1 MLKDAQDH
9 ALSGATAE
17 AVEHYDS
24 AVVAYNQAYGDAIG
38 GFNAAIAAAPEFVMS
53 RLAKGWLLSQSRDPL
68 IVPMARDQLRA
79 ATALPMNEREQGHAA
94 ALSKAVEGARYTAVG
109 LLDRH
114 LMRFPFD
121 TLAHQIALLSDLAL
135 GRSRWMRDRLGR
147 AMPLWSKSMSGYA
160 PMQTFHAF
168 GLEENGHYA
177 WAEELARTASET
189 IPNSYFVHHTVT
201 HVMEMTG
208 RPEDGVGW
216 MAAREPLWASAS
228 HPNRDHI
235 WWHKALYHLDLGQF
249 DAALGIY
256 DGPFLASEKALAIS
270 LTHASALLWRLDTL
284 GLDVASR
291 WKALLKRWDGHA
303 DGRCLAFADL
313 HAMMAELR
321 SGQEEAAEVR
331 LATMRETADGSDEG
345 ALVYRDVGVPFAEGL
360 IAFHR
365 GDYRQAIE
373 HMLPVRFNLWQVG
386 GSHAQRDV
394 FDWTIAEAAVRSGVR
409 DVAVSLANERL
420 MLRPRS
426 SINRRFGRNAEAI
439 GAKNITSAPAE

>member
-1 MLKDAQDH
+1 MLKDAQGH
-9 ALSGATAE
+9 VVSGATTE
-17 AVEHYDS
+17 ALQHYDA
-24 AVVAYNQAYGDAIG
+24 AVAAYNQAYGDPMG
-38 GFNAAIAAAPEFVMS
+38 GFNAAIAASPAFVMPH
-53 RLAKGWLLSQSRDPL
+53 LAKGWLLSQSRDPL
-68 IVPMARDQLRA
+68 IVPRAQDELRA
-79 ATALPMNEREQGHAA
+79 AAALPMNEREQGHAA
-94 ALSKAVEGARYTAVG
+94 ALTKAVEGARYTAVG

-147 AMPLWSKSMSGYA
+147 AMPLWSKDMPGYA

-177 WAEELARTASET
+177 WAEEQARAASET
-189 IPNSYFVHHTVT
+189 IPNSYFVHHTVS

-235 WWHKALYHLDLGQF
+235 WWHKALYHLDLGQY
-249 DAALGIY
+249 DAAVSIY

-284 GLDVASR
+284 GVDVTVR
-291 WKALLKRWDGHA
+291 WKALLDRWAGHA

-313 HAMMAELR
+313 HAVMAELR
-321 SGQEEAAEVR
+321 SGQEALAEKR
-331 LATMRETADGSDEG
+331 LAAMRDTAAGSDEG
-345 ALVYRDVGVPFAEGL
+345 ASVYRDVGVPFAQGL

-365 GDYRQAIE
+365 GDYAQAIE
-373 HMLPVRFNLWQVG
+373 HMLPVRFELWRVG

-394 FDWTIAEAAVRSGVR
+394 FDWTVTEAAVRAGAR
-409 DVAVSLANERL
+409 DVGISLANERL
-420 MLRPRS
+420 TLRPRS
-426 SINRRFGRNAEAI
+426 FINRRFLANAEKIA
-439 GAKNITSAPAE
+439 A

>member
-17 AVEHYDS
+17 AVKHYDA
-24 AVVAYNQAYGDAIG
+24 AVTAYNQAYGDAIG
-38 GFNAAIAAAPEFVMS
+38 GFNAAIAAAPKFVMP
-53 RLAKGWLLSQSRDPL
+53 RLAKGWLLSQSRDPM
-68 IVPMARDQLRA
+68 IVPRAQAELQVA
-79 ATALPMNEREQGHAA
+79 ATLPMNERELGHAA
-94 ALSKAVEGARYTAVG
+94 ALTKAVEGARYTAVG

-147 AMPLWSKSMSGYA
+147 AMPLWSKDRPGYA
-160 PMQTFHAF
+160 PMLTFHAF

-177 WAEELARTASET
+177 WAEEKARTASET

-216 MAAREPLWASAS
+216 MATREPLWATAS

-235 WWHKALYHLDLGQF
+235 WWHKALFHLDLGQY
-249 DAALGIY
+249 DAALSIY

-284 GLDVASR
+284 GLDVFDR
-291 WKALLKRWDGHA
+291 WQALQKRWDGHA
-303 DGRCLAFADL
+303 DGQCLVFADL
-313 HAMMAELR
+313 HAVMAELR
-321 SGQEEAAEVR
+321 SGQDAAAQKH
-331 LATMRETADGSDEG
+331 LASMRETAAGSDEG
-345 ALVYRDVGVPFAEGL
+345 APVYRDVGVPFTEGM

-365 GDYRQAIE
+365 GDYHQAIE
-373 HMLPVRFNLWQVG
+373 HMLPVRFELWRVG

-394 FDWTIAEAAVRSGVR
+394 FDWTIAEAAVRSESR

-420 MLRPRS
+420 TLKPRS
-426 SINRRFGRNAEAI
+426 YVNRRFARNAEAI
-439 GAKNITSAPAE
+439 AA

>member
-1 MLKDAQDH
+1 MLSDAQGH

-17 AVEHYDS
+17 AVRHYDS
-24 AVVAYNQAYGDAIG
+24 AIAAYNQAYGDAMG
-38 GFNAAIAAAPEFVMS
+38 ELNAAIAVAPEFVMAH
-53 RLAKGWLLSQSRDPL
+53 LAKAWILSQSRDPL
-68 IVPMARDQLRA
+68 MVPRA
-79 ATALPMNEREQGHAA
+79 QDGLSTVACLIMNERERGHFA
-94 ALSKAVEGARYTAVG
+94 ALSKAASGARFSAVA

-135 GRSRWMRDRLGR
+135 GRSRWMRDRLTR
-147 AMPLWSKSMSGYA
+147 ALPLWSKDRPGYA
-160 PMQTFHAF
+160 PMLTFHAF

-177 WAEELARTASET
+177 QAEDQSRTAGDQ

-208 RPEDGVGW
+208 RPEDGLGW

-235 WWHKALYHLDLGQF
+235 WWHRALYHLDLGQY

-284 GLDVASR
+284 GVDVADR
-291 WKALLKRWDGHA
+291 WRALLQRWDGHA
-303 DGRCLAFADL
+303 DGRCFAFADL
-313 HAMMAELR
+313 HALMAELR
-321 SGQEEAAEVR
+321 SGQEEAAEKR
-331 LATMRETADGSDEG
+331 LTEMQKTASGTDEG
-345 ALVYRDVGVPFAEGL
+345 ATTYRDAGVPFAAGM

-365 GDYRQAIE
+365 GHYRRAIE
-373 HMLPVRFNLWQVG
+373 HMLPARFELWRIG

-394 FDWTIAEAAVRSGVR
+394 FDWTVTEAAVRGGLR
-409 DVAVSLANERL
+409 DVGVSLANERL
-420 MLRPRS
+420 ASRPRS
-426 SINRRFGRNAEAI
+426 HINQRFSQMAEQLTFAQ
-439 GAKNITSAPAE
+439 AE

>member
-1 MLKDAQDH
+1 MLKDAQGH
-9 ALSGATAE
+9 ALTSATPE
-17 AVEHYDS
+17 AVQHYDA
-24 AVVAYNQAYGDAIG
+24 AVAAYNQAYGDAMG
-38 GFNAAIAAAPEFVMS
+38 GFNAAIAVAPEFVMP

-68 IVPMARDQLRA
+68 IVPKAQDELHA
-79 ATALPMNEREQGHAA
+79 AVALPMNEREQGHAA
-94 ALSKAVEGARYTAVG
+94 ALAKAVEGARFSAVG

-147 AMPLWSKSMSGYA
+147 AMPLWSKDIPGHA

-177 WAEELARTASET
+177 WAEDLARMASET

-216 MAAREPLWASAS
+216 MAAREPLWASGA

-235 WWHKALYHLDLGQF
+235 WWHKALYHLDLGQHE
-249 DAALGIY
+249 AALAIY

-284 GLDVASR
+284 GVDVANR
-291 WKALLKRWDGHA
+291 WQALLKRWDGHA

-313 HAMMAELR
+313 HAIMAELR
-321 SGQEEAAEVR
+321 SGQEAAAERRLGAMREAA
-331 LATMRETADGSDEG
+331 AGTDEG
-345 ALVYRDVGVPFAEGL
+345 APVYRDAGVPFAEGL

-365 GDYRQAIE
+365 GQYGVALE
-373 HMLPVRFNLWQVG
+373 HMLPTRFAIWQVG

-420 MLRPRS
+420 TLKPRS
-426 SINRRFGRNAEAI
+426 HINRRFAQKAEA
-439 GAKNITSAPAE
+439 ITSAPAE

>member
-1 MLKDAQDH
+1 MLKDAQGH

-17 AVEHYDS
+17 AVQHYD
-24 AVVAYNQAYGDAIG
+24 AGIAAYNLAYGDAMA
-38 GFNAAIAAAPEFVMS
+38 GFDAAIAAAPDFVMP

-68 IVPMARDQLRA
+68 VVPKA
-79 ATALPMNEREQGHAA
+79 ALNLQAAVALPMNERERSHAA
-94 ALSKAVEGARYTAVG
+94 ALTKAIEGARYTAVG

-114 LMRFPFD
+114 LMCYPFD
-121 TLAHQIALLSDLAL
+121 TLAHQLALLSDLAL

-147 AMPLWSKSMSGYA
+147 AMPLWAKDRPGYA

-168 GLEENGHYA
+168 GLEENAHYA
-177 WAEELARTASET
+177 WAEDLARAASET

-201 HVMEMTG
+201 HVLEMTG

-216 MAAREPLWASAS
+216 MAARESLWASAA

-235 WWHKALYHLDLGQF
+235 WWHKALYHLDLGQY
-249 DAALGIY
+249 DAALAIY

-284 GLDVASR
+284 GADVGDR
-291 WKALLKRWDGHA
+291 WAALLRRWDGHA

-313 HAMMAELR
+313 HAVMAELR
-321 SGQEEAAEVR
+321 AGQEAMAEKR
-331 LATMRETADGSDEG
+331 LATMREAAAGSDEG
-345 ALVYRDVGVPFAEGL
+345 APVYRTAGVPCAEGL

-365 GDYRQAIE
+365 GDYHRAIE
-373 HMLPVRFNLWQVG
+373 YLLPVRFDLWQIG

-394 FDWTIAEAAVRSGVR
+394 FDWTIAEAAVRSGQR
-409 DVAVSLANERL
+409 DIAMSLANERTTL
-420 MLRPRS
+420 KPRS
-426 SINRRFGRNAEAI
+426 HVNRRFARAAEALTP
-439 GAKNITSAPAE
+439 GN

>member
-1 MLKDAQDH
+1 MLKDAQGH
-9 ALSGATAE
+9 ALSGATAD
-17 AVEHYDS
+17 AVKHYDA
-24 AVVAYNQAYGDAIG
+24 AVAAYNQAYGDAIG
-38 GFNAAIAAAPEFVMS
+38 GLDAAIAAAPKFVMP
-53 RLAKGWLLSQSRDPL
+53 RLAKGWLLSQSRDPMIAPRAQAEL
-68 IVPMARDQLRA
+68 QAA
-79 ATALPMNEREQGHAA
+79 ATLPMNERELGHAA
-94 ALSKAVEGARYTAVG
+94 ALTKAVAGARYTAVG

-147 AMPLWSKSMSGYA
+147 AIPLWSKDRPGYA
-160 PMQTFHAF
+160 PMLTFHAF

-177 WAEELARTASET
+177 LAEEKARTASET

-216 MAAREPLWASAS
+216 MTARESLWATAS

-235 WWHKALYHLDLGQF
+235 WWHKALFYLDLGQY
-249 DAALGIY
+249 DAALSIY
-256 DGPFLASEKALAIS
+256 DGPFMASEKALAIS

-284 GLDVASR
+284 GLDVFNR
-291 WKALLKRWDGHA
+291 WQELLKRWDGHA
-303 DGRCLAFADL
+303 DGQCLVFADL
-313 HAMMAELR
+313 HAVMAELR
-321 SGQEEAAEVR
+321 SGQEAAAEKR
-331 LATMRETADGSDEG
+331 LASMRETAARSDEG
-345 ALVYRDVGVPFAEGL
+345 APVYRDVGVPFTEGM

-365 GDYRQAIE
+365 GNYRQAIE
-373 HMLPVRFNLWQVG
+373 HMLPVRFELWRVG

-394 FDWTIAEAAVRSGVR
+394 FDWTIAEAAVRAESR

-420 MLRPRS
+420 TLRPRS
-426 SINRRFGRNAEAI
+426 YVNRRFARNAEAI
-439 GAKNITSAPAE
+439 AV